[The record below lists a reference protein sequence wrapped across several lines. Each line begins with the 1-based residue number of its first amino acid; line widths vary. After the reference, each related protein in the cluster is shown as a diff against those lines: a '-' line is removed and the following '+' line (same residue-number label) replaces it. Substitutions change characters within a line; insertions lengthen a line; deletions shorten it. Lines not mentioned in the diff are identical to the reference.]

1 MEWIEVLSP
10 ATIGNIGPGFDVLG
24 LAIKGLGDIVRA
36 RRIAR
41 GVVISSIE
49 PQYDISYEAHNNTAG
64 IAAMEVIKMLNMEK
78 DGGVELR
85 IRKGM
90 PIGSGLGSSAAS
102 AAAGAFAANYLYGN
116 KLDKRELILAATRAE
131 EYVSGG
137 FFADNTAAAI
147 LGGVTIA
154 RSSVPIDVVKLG
166 SIPELKIIIA
176 IPDIVILTKK
186 ARDILPDR
194 ILLNDFVIN
203 MCNSC
208 LITAAFAKGNYE
220 LLVKGLNDVVIE
232 PVREHLIPG
241 FKFVKRS
248 ALEAGAD
255 GITISG
261 AGPSVFAITNDE
273 LKVEKIKDAMVNA
286 FNELKIGC
294 RSLLTE
300 IDEDGTRL
308 LGTYIEA
315 D

>member
-24 LAIKGLGDIVRA
+24 LAIKGLGDIVHA
-36 RRIAR
+36 RRIDR
-41 GVVISSIE
+41 GVLISLIE
-49 PQYDISYEAHNNTAG
+49 PACDISYEANNNTAG
-64 IAAMEVIKMLNMEK
+64 IAAMEVLKMLGMEK
-78 DGGVELR
+78 NGGIELR
-85 IRKGM
+85 IKKGI

-154 RSSVPIDVVKLG
+154 RSSVPIDVVRLG
-166 SIPELKIIIA
+166 SITELKIIIA
-176 IPDIVILTKK
+176 IPNMVILTKK
-186 ARDILPDR
+186 AREILPDR
-194 ILLNDFVIN
+194 ILLKDFVIN

-208 LITAAFAKGNYE
+208 LITAAFAKDDYE

-232 PVREHLIPG
+232 PVRENLIPG
-241 FKFVKRS
+241 FKFVKKS
-248 ALEAGAD
+248 AIEAGAD

-273 LKVEKIKDAMVNA
+273 SKAEKIKCAMVST
-286 FNELKIGC
+286 FNELKIDC
-294 RSLLTE
+294 RSSITE
-300 IDEDGTRL
+300 IDEVGTRL
-308 LGTYIEA
+308 LGTYIEQ